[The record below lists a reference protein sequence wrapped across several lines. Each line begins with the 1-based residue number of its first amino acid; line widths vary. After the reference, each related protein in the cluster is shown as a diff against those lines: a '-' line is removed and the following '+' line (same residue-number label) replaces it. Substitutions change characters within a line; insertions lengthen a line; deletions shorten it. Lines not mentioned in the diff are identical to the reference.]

1 MASGEHLEHSFSLV
15 LSLDMKH
22 GEEGYIENKDVRRKQ
37 MEWFGKWKENHKCYI
52 LWFHFTV
59 EEIGRSSKIL

>member
-1 MASGEHLEHSFSLV
+1 MLKNKFEFQSPSQWREKGTFQTEEMASGEHLEHSFSLV

-37 MEWFGKWKENHKCYI
+37 MEWFGK
-52 LWFHFTV
+52 
-59 EEIGRSSKIL
+59 